1 MNGVVMPLI
10 LQDPNSPTP
19 NLLLDELEKHFK
31 DADAI
36 YCAFAFV
43 TARGVNL
50 LFDQADVKANLEK
63 VKIHLIIGMDAI
75 TDAKAIEKL
84 SDLCSKFKN
93 FSVQVF
99 LPRSGGI
106 FHPKFSWVK
115 KGKAGVVIT
124 GSGNLTNG
132 GLKNNF
138 EAFSVTQ
145 IDQQAI
151 KAIEISWN
159 RFLADNPDS
168 LFPLDAEE
176 VKEAALENA
185 KIKKATKKIRKAA
198 GKKVGVDVIPEK
210 GSAVFIQEL
219 TKGRGTKQRDVGK
232 WAAENYFG
240 RNQKLFLTHINAKG
254 QRADEETRKISD
266 KSSSNWALDLAASEG
281 LTPINGHMPIAVFIR
296 ISPQNFFYHIVSEK
310 SEHYNTVSSYL
321 NKTVGEVPV
330 GKAKRLKKEMSI
342 KELQK
347 IWPTAPFWNIEDEE

>member
-1 MNGVVMPLI
+1 MSLI
-10 LQDPNSPTP
+10 LQDPNVPTP
-19 NLLLDELEKHFK
+19 TLLLDELEKHFK

-50 LFDQADVKANLEK
+50 LFDQADVKANLEQA
-63 VKIHLIIGMDAI
+63 KIHLIIGMDAI
-75 TDAKAIEKL
+75 TDAKAIAKL
-84 SDLCSKFKN
+84 SDLCSKFKD

-115 KGKAGVVIT
+115 KGKTGVVIT

-151 KAIEISWN
+151 NAIENGWN
-159 RFLADNPDS
+159 KFLADNLDS
-168 LFPLDAEE
+168 LYSLDAKE

-185 KIKKATKKIRKAA
+185 KLKKATKKIRKEV

-210 GSAVFIQEL
+210 GSAVFIEEM
-219 TKGRGTKQRDVGK
+219 TKGRGGKQRDVGK
-232 WAAENYFG
+232 WAAENFFG
-240 RNQKLFLTHINAKG
+240 KSPKLFLTHINDQG
-254 QRADEETRKISD
+254 QRANEETRKISGKGSVNFAID
-266 KSSSNWALDLAASEG
+266 LDASKG
-281 LTPINGHMPIAVFIR
+281 LKPIDGHMPIAVFIR
-296 ISPQNFFYHIVSEK
+296 INPQNFFYHIVSAD
-310 SEHYNTVSSYL
+310 SEHYETVSSYL
-321 NKTVGEVPV
+321 NKAVGEVSV

-342 KELQK
+342 QKLQE
-347 IWPTAPFWNIEDEE
+347 IWPTAPFWNIEDDE